1 MATLAEL
8 EDALRNADAAG
19 DAQAARQLADAIVA
33 ARAAG
38 QQQAQPS
45 APGPTA
51 GQKLVRGM
59 AEPIAGGA
67 QLLTKM
73 LPERVVNAGNELNNW
88 LADKTGMVAKLP
100 AGGVDEQ
107 VRTEEAAYEAQR
119 KAAGD
124 TGMDWWRLAGN
135 VLSPANLAMA
145 AATPAKLATLGQR
158 MAAGSAAGLGS
169 AALSPVTTDGNF
181 AAEKGK
187 QLLTGAATGGAVPL
201 LAAGAGRLISP
212 KASTNPDVALLR
224 REGVRPTLGQTL
236 GGFANATEEKLQSV
250 PIMGDAIRFQ
260 RLKAQEALNRA
271 AINRAGEPIG
281 VSTKEVG
288 SEGVRAVGDQISDAF
303 ESGKRALGAFQL
315 DRQAA
320 SELTTLRNMANN
332 LPDRELKAF
341 DKVWSLLDRE
351 VSPNGHITAE
361 GFRRFDSK
369 SGLEASRFKGS
380 QDAYQK
386 EVGDAI
392 LELQRIVLD
401 AGERAKPA
409 ASEELRKAKAAFA
422 NLVRVEN
429 AATRAANQGGV
440 FTPGQL
446 GMAVRSTD
454 QSVRDR
460 ATARGT
466 ALMQDLSTAGQNVL
480 GNKIAD
486 SGTPTRLMYGMGG
499 LGAGFIDP
507 SIPLGLLGGAS
518 LYSTPMQRLLAGS
531 VTKRPQA
538 AKAIAGLLD
547 QSSPM
552 LAPAGGL
559 LGIEFAQ

>member
-19 DAQAARQLADAIVA
+19 DAQAARQLADAIIA

-38 QQQAQPS
+38 QQQEQPA

-51 GQKLVRGM
+51 WQKLVRGM

-88 LADKTGMVAKLP
+88 IADKTGLVAKLP

-124 TGMDWWRLAGN
+124 IGMDWWRLAGN

-158 MAAGSAAGLGS
+158 MTAGSAAGLGS

-236 GGFANATEEKLQSV
+236 GGNINDIEEKLQSV

-271 AINRAGEPIG
+271 ALNRAGEPVGAVTKNIG
-281 VSTKEVG
+281 NDGVREVG
-288 SEGVRAVGDQISDAF
+288 DKISDAY
-303 ESGKRALGAFQL
+303 EAGKRALGAFQL

-332 LPDRELKAF
+332 MPVRERKAF

-361 GFRRFDSK
+361 GFKRFDSK
-369 SGLEASRFKGS
+369 VGLEAAKFKGS
-380 QDAYQK
+380 PDAYQK
-386 EVGDAI
+386 DAGDAI
-392 LELQRIVLD
+392 LELQRVIVE
-401 AGERAKPA
+401 AGKRAKPA
-409 ASEELRKAKAAFA
+409 AAEALQKADEAWA

-429 AATRAANQGGV
+429 AANRAVNQGGV

-446 GMAVRSTD
+446 GISVRATD
-454 QSVRDR
+454 RSVRDR
-460 ATARGT
+460 ATSRGE
-466 ALMQDLSTAGQNVL
+466 ALMQDLSKAGQSVL
-480 GNKIAD
+480 GNKVAD
-486 SGTPTRLMYGMGG
+486 SGTATRMMWGMGG
-499 LGAGFIDP
+499 LGAGFYDP
-507 SIPLGLLGGAS
+507 SIPLGLLGGAAM
-518 LYSTPMQRLLAGS
+518 YSTPMQRLLAGS
-531 VTKRPQA
+531 VSQRPQA
-538 AKAIAGLLD
+538 AKAVAGLLN

-559 LGIEFAQ
+559 LGIEFLQ